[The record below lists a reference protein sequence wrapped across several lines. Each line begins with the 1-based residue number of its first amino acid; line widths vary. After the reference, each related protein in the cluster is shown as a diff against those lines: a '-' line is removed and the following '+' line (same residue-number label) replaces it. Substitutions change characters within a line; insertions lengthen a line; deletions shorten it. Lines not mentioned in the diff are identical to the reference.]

1 MFETPSRLRS
11 PHTKVPRVGSSG
23 GGSGGSGYRPGSGLS
38 SGGGLNSNRPGSGA
52 GTGVNTVK
60 NHLGHRLGSAGKQ
73 PGPANPF
80 QGVGVTMSQHQVLF
94 CTNIGSYW

>member
-11 PHTKVPRVGSSG
+11 PHTVVPRVGSSG
-23 GGSGGSGYRPGSGLS
+23 GGSGGSGYRPGSGLTS
-38 SGGGLNSNRPGSGA
+38 SGGGLNNNRPGSGA
-52 GTGVNTVK
+52 GVHNVK

-80 QGVGVTMSQHQVLF
+80 QGVGVTLSQHQVRLCNQYCQLF
-94 CTNIGSYW
+94 